1 MVCAAMAVV
10 LWAQGAAAGTVA
22 PAGEVPPSVRLRRG
36 LVPPAE
42 NAGLVERLLDADR
55 DAEPA
60 QRAGSVRGRGAS
72 RGRGERLRTQC
83 QNLPRPSARS
93 VPSAVPPEAGPTRLE
108 PAPAREQE
116 IRKYFT
122 LRTAV

>member
-22 PAGEVPPSVRLRRG
+22 PAGEDPPSVRLRRG

-60 QRAGSVRGRGAS
+60 QRARSRRRGRRVRGPRRHENRRSG
-72 RGRGERLRTQC
+72 
-83 QNLPRPSARS
+83 NILP
-93 VPSAVPPEAGPTRLE
+93 
-108 PAPAREQE
+108 
-116 IRKYFT
+116 
-122 LRTAV
+122 